1 MPATHQT
8 ARFETL
14 VESYADDLFRFGCW
28 LTGDREVA
36 QDLVQE
42 TMIRAW
48 RSIDQLRDPGS
59 VKPWLLT
66 TLRRENAR
74 RFERK
79 RLEFVDIE
87 DRQVI
92 DSEQMD
98 TETLIL
104 HSQIRVELDRL
115 PKKYAEPLHLQ
126 AYLGCSIAEI
136 TQRLGISRSA
146 AMTRVHRARQ
156 QLKDRLSAQRRRPDA
171 LAA

>member
-1 MPATHQT
+1 MPANTQS
-8 ARFETL
+8 ARFDTL
-14 VESYADDLFRFGCW
+14 VAAHADDLFRFGCW

-48 RSIDQLRDPGS
+48 RKIDQLRDPQA

-79 RLEFVDIE
+79 RLDTVDIE
-87 DRQVI
+87 DRHVADTDQV
-92 DSEQMD
+92 DA
-98 TETLIL
+98 ETLML
-104 HSQIRVELDRL
+104 NGQIRVELAKL
-115 PKKYAEPLHLQ
+115 PRKYAEPLRMQ
-126 AYLGCSIAEI
+126 AVLGCSIGEI
-136 TQRLGISRSA
+136 TSVLGISRSA

-156 QLKDRLSAQRRRPDA
+156 QLKERFSADCRL
-171 LAA
+171 LAAG

>member
-1 MPATHQT
+1 MPANTQT
-8 ARFETL
+8 QRFETL
-14 VESYADDLFRFGCW
+14 VASHADDLFRFGCW

-48 RSIDQLRDPGS
+48 RKIDQLRDVQA

-79 RLEFVDIE
+79 QLDTVDIE
-87 DRQVI
+87 DRQLT
-92 DSEQMD
+92 DGEGMD
-98 TETLIL
+98 AETLIL
-104 HSQIRVELDRL
+104 NGQIRVELDRL
-115 PKKYAEPLHLQ
+115 PRKYAEPLRMQ
-126 AYLGCSIAEI
+126 AFLGCSICEI
-136 TQRLGISRSA
+136 TRAMGISRSA

-156 QLKDRLSAQRRRPDA
+156 QLRERLSADCRLIA
-171 LAA
+171 GA